1 MARKNKANGNKDK
14 HVTRYSYDEVK
25 EPRTPETGHT
35 ALLPADEQV
44 LNVPMD
50 NGWSKALM
58 VGKLPE
64 GDERPVVLDM
74 DPAADPV
81 LFWSGKRNRR
91 QVPIL
96 PLQRNEIVTDSRIG
110 QIIERARKAA
120 AEKAPQMGFSS
131 IFAEL
136 EKTFRESDKSRRVEF
151 YTHEEGWKNKLIC
164 GDSLHLMES
173 LIHYE
178 TLRSAVQMIFIDP
191 PYGIKYDSNFQQ
203 RVDSTKNDERDQA
216 DDVLAIK
223 AFRDTWTLGVHSYLS
238 YLTERLYLCRE
249 LLSDTG
255 SIFFQIN
262 QENLH
267 LAKALLAE
275 VFGATN
281 EVALI
286 VFTKTSGFSGS
297 LISSVCDY
305 LVWFAKD
312 ITQVKYNPIYRIKN
326 AGDEGASKYRP
337 VSTIAAIPKGTF
349 DPGRL
354 AVSDQLTSQGESEG
368 SDQDFEFH
376 GKVWRPPA
384 GLHWKTTVPGLK
396 RLAQLKR
403 IIIEGNSLRYVRFM
417 DDFPVFPLSN
427 VWTDV
432 GGIQSR
438 TEGKLYA
445 VQTAPEVIQRCIL
458 MTSAP
463 GDLVFDPTCGSG
475 STAYCAEGLGRR
487 WITCDTSRV
496 AINVARK
503 RLLSATFPFYKT
515 RNGHLSDGFIY
526 KTVDRVTLK
535 SLARDLEPAKVE
547 LVDQPE
553 IDSSAIRVCGSFEV
567 MSLGR
572 YSLED
577 WKGYVSTAGGE
588 GMEPAKLENYIEV
601 ICRLYRKDAAVQG
614 ARGLIHAVSESD
626 KEKIAIS
633 VGPLSGRV
641 TAKQVNDAVQDAL
654 ASGILEVHI
663 LGWAFEVNVGEVKA
677 QLEKRGKV
685 KVVLQM
691 IRPDTLA
698 DGLKATKPEML
709 FSPLALPD
717 IEVSMKK
724 NGKDAK
730 AVVRLKG
737 VAVFDRNNRTTEY
750 KHADSGYVS
759 AWYLDEDYDGDCFVD
774 CQMFFDFKKAP
785 NLKPF
790 GLEAAPE
797 EYKLQLASQPFLMRG
812 YKRIAV
818 KVVDV
823 FGNESTIV
831 REL

>member
-1 MARKNKANGNKDK
+1 MAAKTKINGSKEK
-14 HVTRYSYDEVK
+14 RVTRYAYDNVT

-44 LNVPMD
+44 VALTMD
-50 NGWSKALM
+50 NGWSKAIS
-58 VGKLPE
+58 VGKLS
-64 GDERPVVLDM
+64 DKDDRPVVIDM

-81 LFWSGKRNRR
+81 LFWSGKRNSR

-96 PLQRNEIVTDSRIG
+96 PLQRNEIVTESRIG

-120 AEKAPQMGFSS
+120 AENAQQLGFSS
-131 IFAEL
+131 IFADL
-136 EKTFRESDKSRRVEF
+136 EKNLRESDKSKRVEF
-151 YTHEEGWKNKLIC
+151 YTHDEGWKNKLIC
-164 GDSLHLMES
+164 GDSLHLIES

-178 TLRSAVQMIFIDP
+178 GMRGNVQMIYIDP
-191 PYGIKYDSNFQQ
+191 PYGIRYDSNFQQ
-203 RVDSTKNDERDQA
+203 RIDSTKNDDKDEA
-216 DDVLAIK
+216 DDVLTIK
-223 AFRDTWTLGVHSYLS
+223 AYRDTWTLGVHSYLS

-275 VFGATN
+275 IFGASN

-312 ITQVKYNPIYRIKN
+312 ITRVKYSPLYRTKN
-326 AGDEGASKYRP
+326 AGDAGASKYRP
-337 VSTIAAIPKGTF
+337 VSTIRAIPSGRF
-349 DPGRL
+349 DPNRL
-354 AVSDQLTSQGESEG
+354 AASDQLTSQGETEG
-368 SDQDFEFH
+368 SDQEFQFE

-384 GLHWKTTVPGLK
+384 GLHWKTTVAGLK
-396 RLAQLKR
+396 KLAKLGR
-403 IIIEGNSLRYVRFM
+403 IIVEGKSIRYVRFM
-417 DDFPVFPLSN
+417 DDFPAFPMSN

-432 GGIQSR
+432 GGIQNR

-458 MTSAP
+458 MTTEP
-463 GDLVFDPTCGSG
+463 GELVFDPTCGSG
-475 STAYCAEGLGRR
+475 STAYCAEALGRR

-496 AINVARK
+496 AINIARK
-503 RLLSATFPFYKT
+503 RLLSATFAHYKT
-515 RNGHLSDGFIY
+515 RNGHLSSGFAY
-526 KTVDRVTLK
+526 KSIQRVTLK
-535 SLARDLEPAKVE
+535 SLANDMEPEKID
-547 LVDQPE
+547 LVDEPE
-553 IDSSAIRVCGSFEV
+553 IDGSAVRVCGSFEV

-572 YSLED
+572 YSVED
-577 WKGYVSTAGGE
+577 WKGYVSTGATSGI
-588 GMEPAKLENYIEV
+588 EPAKLENYIEV

-614 ARGLIHAVSESD
+614 ASGLIHAIAESRN
-626 KEKIAIS
+626 EKIAIS

-663 LGWAFEVNVGEVKA
+663 LGWAFEANVGEVKA
-677 QLEKRGKV
+677 QLEKRGKL
-685 KVVLQM
+685 KIVLQM
-691 IRPDTLA
+691 IRPDTLSE
-698 DGLKATKPEML
+698 GLKATQTGML

-717 IEVSMKK
+717 IEVLTKK
-724 NGKDAK
+724 NGKETK
-730 AVVRLKG
+730 ATVRLKG
-737 VAVFDRNNRTTEY
+737 VAVFDRKNRTTDY
-750 KHADSGYVS
+750 KRADSGYVS

-785 NLKPF
+785 NLKSL
-790 GLEAAPE
+790 GLELEPD
-797 EYKLQLASQPFLMRG
+797 EYSLQLESQPFAARG

-823 FGNESTIV
+823 FGNESTVV